1 MILLYSLAI
10 LAQSLVLFGPFSSVV
25 IKKCI
30 SNLQANYNLPYL
42 MTSKLNQCSLESY
55 FSELRGQ
62 GGSNNDPTALNL
74 TFRISRNLTCKLL
87 QEEGCDLF
95 KMETQLKEYI
105 QDYKAN
111 VTHSTDISL
120 SDNEIPANFD
130 PASDEGFHWIAGL
143 CLAKKLIKF

>member
-1 MILLYSLAI
+1 
-10 LAQSLVLFGPFSSVV
+10 
-25 IKKCI
+25 
-30 SNLQANYNLPYL
+30 

-95 KMETQLKEYI
+95 KMENQLKEYI

-120 SDNEIPANFD
+120 SDIEIPANFD

-143 CLAKKLIKF
+143 